1 MKDIKLLLFLLK
13 KKKKREKNLK
23 SKKETSKF
31 SIARVPNLWD
41 LMPDDLRWS

>member
-1 MKDIKLLLFLLK
+1 MKEIKLLLFLLK
-13 KKKKREKNLK
+13 KKKRKNLK